1 MSKPAFLLQLLLS
14 GVIFIS
20 CIGAQR
26 DGHLVTLPR
35 LLFASGPLHLLLS
48 QASEPEPPSPHIGRH
63 TYLILTPSQLFP
75 SRVTAFPL
83 LGYPDFI
90 QRDCHSIMSLFFQ
103 HNTLLLFVCYCFK
116 VNISSIKAATLFLLF
131 IVFLAAMTIEYT

>member
-1 MSKPAFLLQLLLS
+1 MSKPAFLPQLLS
-14 GVIFIS
+14 DIIFIS
-20 CIGAQR
+20 FMGAQR

-63 TYLILTPSQLFP
+63 TYLILTLSQLFP

-83 LGYPDFI
+83 PGYPDLI

-103 HNTLLLFVCYCFK
+103 HNTLVLFVCYCCK
-116 VNISSIKAATLFLLF
+116 VNISSIKAAALFLLF
-131 IVFLAAMTIEYT
+131 IVFLASMTIVYT